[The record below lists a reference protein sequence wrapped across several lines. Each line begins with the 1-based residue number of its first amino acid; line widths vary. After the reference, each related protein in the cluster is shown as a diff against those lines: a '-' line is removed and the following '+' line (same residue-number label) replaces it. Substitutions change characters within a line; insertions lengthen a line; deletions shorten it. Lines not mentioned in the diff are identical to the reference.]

1 MTTMTTN
8 AEKTAVPWHARELDE
23 VLAELA
29 SRREGLTDEEAE
41 QRLKRHGPN
50 ELPQEEGE
58 SALKRFLRQFNDV
71 LIYILLAAALLTAF
85 LGEWID
91 SGVILAVVLVNAV
104 IGFMQEGRAEAAL
117 ASIRAMLSLEA
128 TVRRGGERRTIPARE
143 LVVGDVVLLESG
155 DRVPADLRIF
165 RANNLRIEEAALTG
179 ESVPVEK
186 GPAPVAEGAVLGDR
200 SSMAYSG
207 TTVTSGRLEGVV
219 VATGVETEIGRI
231 GAMVAQVETLTTPLL
246 RAIKRFGKAL
256 SFAIVG
262 LAAALFGFGFF
273 FRDFTLVELFM
284 IVVSLAVA
292 AIPEGLP
299 AIMTITLAL
308 GVQRMARR
316 NAIIRRLPAV
326 ETLGSVTIICSD
338 KTGTLTRNEMT
349 VGDVLLPGEHLT
361 VSGVGYAPE
370 GNFSQDGV
378 PLDPQNHE
386 RLTHLALAT
395 LLCSDASVRRQEDGW
410 RLEGDPTEGAVV
422 VLALKAGLSLQER
435 ARYPRLDEI
444 PFESEHRFMATLH
457 EMDDKKL
464 LCLKGAPEVVLERC
478 SHERRA
484 DGDAPLDESYWLAQI
499 DRLAEQG
506 KRVLAVAVKEGVSRL
521 DFDEVEGGLTL
532 LGFVG
537 MIDPPRPE
545 AIEAV
550 RECQQAGIRVKMIT
564 GDHALTARSI
574 GAALGIGD
582 GEKALTGSEIEE
594 MDDAALRR
602 AVLEYD
608 VFARSSPEHKLRLVE
623 ALQVHGEVVA
633 MTGDGVNDAP
643 ALKRADVGVAMGIK
657 GSEAAK
663 DAADMVLADDN
674 FVSIERAVEEGRTIY
689 DNLKKTILF
698 ILPTNGAEALIV
710 LTTVVFAFATLP
722 ITPVQIL
729 WVNMITAVTLALALA
744 FEPTEAGIMRR
755 PPRDPEEPILSGYL
769 LWRIAFVSSVI
780 AGLAL
785 FFFFRY
791 LEAGASI
798 EHARTVA
805 LNVLVAGQLFYLFNT
820 RFIMRASLSWEAFTS
835 NRAALVAVSLL
846 IVFQLALSYAPPLQL
861 WFGTAPL
868 GLSSWLWIVAA
879 GVMIFLVVEL
889 EKGVAR
895 LIRR

>member
-1 MTTMTTN
+1 MTTN
-8 AEKTAVPWHARELDE
+8 AEKPTAPWHACEVDE
-23 VLAELA
+23 VLARLE
-29 SRREGLTDEEAE
+29 SHREGLSDEEAAE
-41 QRLKRHGPN
+41 RLRRHGPN
-50 ELPQEEGE
+50 ELPQAEGE
-58 SALKRFLRQFNDV
+58 SALRRFLRQFNDV

-91 SGVILAVVLVNAV
+91 TGVILAVVLINAV
-104 IGFMQEGRAEAAL
+104 IGFVQEGRAEAAL

-155 DRVPADLRIF
+155 DRVPADLRIL
-165 RANNLRIEEAALTG
+165 RASNLRIEEAALTG

-186 GPAPVAEGAVLGDR
+186 DPAPVAEDASLGDR

-231 GAMVAQVETLTTPLL
+231 GAMVSRVETLTTPLL

-256 SFAIVG
+256 SLVIVA
-262 LAAALFGFGFF
+262 LAAALFAFGFF
-273 FRDFTLVELFM
+273 FREFDLIELFM

-326 ETLGSVTIICSD
+326 ETLGSVTVICSD

-349 VGDVLLPGEHLT
+349 AGDVLLPGEHIA

-370 GNFSQDGV
+370 GAFSRAGET
-378 PLDPQNHE
+378 LEPQKHA
-386 RLTHLALAT
+386 RLAQLAQAA
-395 LLCSDASVRRQEDGW
+395 LLCSDASVRRQGDGW
-410 RLEGDPTEGAVV
+410 QLEGDPTEGAVV
-422 VLALKAGLSLQER
+422 VLALKAGLTLEER
-435 ARYPRLDEI
+435 RRYPRLEEI

-457 EMDDKKL
+457 ELDGEKVIY
-464 LCLKGAPEVVLERC
+464 LKGAPEAVLERC
-478 SHERRA
+478 SHERHLE
-484 DGDAPLDESYWLAQI
+484 GDKALDEAFWRKQI

-506 KRVLAVAVKEGVSRL
+506 KRVLALAVKEGVSGL
-521 DFDEVEGGLTL
+521 DEVAQGLTL
-532 LGFVG
+532 LGFIG

-550 RECQQAGIRVKMIT
+550 RKCQEAGIRVKMIT

-574 GAALGIGD
+574 GAQLGIGD
-582 GEKALTGSEIEE
+582 GKKALTGREIAA
-594 MDDAALRR
+594 MDEQALRR
-602 AVLEYD
+602 EVLVCD

-623 ALQVHGEVVA
+623 ALQAHGEVVA

-643 ALKRADVGVAMGIK
+643 ALKRADIGIAMGIK

-663 DAADMVLADDN
+663 DAAEMVLADDN
-674 FVSIERAVEEGRTIY
+674 FATIERAVEEGRTIY
-689 DNLKKTILF
+689 DNLKKAILF
-698 ILPTNGAEALIV
+698 ILPTNGAQALLV
-710 LTTVVFAFATLP
+710 LAAVVLAFEQLP
-722 ITPVQIL
+722 ATPVQIL
-729 WVNMITAVTLALALA
+729 WINMVTTVTLALALA
-744 FEPTEAGIMRR
+744 FEPSEDDVMKR
-755 PPRDPEEPILSGYL
+755 PPRSPDAPILSPL
-769 LWRIAFVSSVI
+769 LIWRIAIVSLII

-785 FFFFRY
+785 VAFFRALAADVP
-791 LEAGASI
+791 LEL
-798 EHARTVA
+798 ARTFA
-805 LNVLVAGQLFYLFNT
+805 INVLVAGQIAYLFNS
-820 RFIMRASLSWEAFTS
+820 RFLTRASLSRKALVG
-835 NRAALVAVSLL
+835 NPQALVAVGVLVLL
-846 IVFQLALSYAPPLQL
+846 QLAFTYLAPFQVA
-861 WFGTAPL
+861 FGTAALMP
-868 GLSSWLWIVAA
+868 SAWLWVLGA
-879 GVMIFLVVEL
+879 GVVVFVLVEL
-889 EKGVAR
+889 EKGLVR